1 MIPNDIPGF
10 TDYALVYSLFR
21 IKKCV
26 LMINRVEATSL
37 NYLVVPSR
45 AFAERAAPV
54 TTTSVGRPYGN
65 VPPKMEVDLRQT
77 KWQKEYFP
85 STVSGK
91 VRVAWH
97 PYTTVSSFGPNVG
110 QVATRVFQR
119 IWNLDR
125 WTPFAWTLQDNPIV
139 TFGPYIVPN
148 DAETNV
154 DPPNGAYPIRSV
166 LTMYCQFKGQV

>member
-1 MIPNDIPGF
+1 M
-10 TDYALVYSLFR
+10 DYASVYSKFR

-45 AFAERAAPV
+45 AFAEQ
-54 TTTSVGRPYGN
+54 SVILSANAGNPYEN
-65 VPPKMEVDLRQT
+65 VPPQTEAALRQT

-91 VRVAWH
+91 VRIAWH
-97 PYTTVSSFGPNVG
+97 PFTTVSCFGPNVG
-110 QVATRVFQR
+110 QTTARLYQKV
-119 IWNLDR
+119 WNLNK
-125 WTPFAWTLQDNPIV
+125 WTPMSWNAIRGAGSSFV

-148 DAETNV
+148 DAETNA
-154 DPPNGAYPIRSV
+154 DPPAGAYPIKCV
-166 LTMYCQFKGQV
+166 LTMYCQFAGQS